1 VGVEGCVAVGF
12 GCCVAESVFEGEVS
26 ETIDCVEF
34 PL

>member
-26 ETIDCVEF
+26 EVVEMIKG
-34 PL
+34 LL